1 MGRDFKKFQIW
12 NMAYS
17 LVLKSYK
24 ILENFPDYENKNITD
39 QIRRAVTS
47 LPLNIAEGAGSP
59 SNREFLQFLGFSYR
73 SAKELEVLFMLSK
86 DLKYINDKTYL
97 DISKELEEFKGR
109 MYRFMESVDKEI
121 KEGKRNYSFNWK
133 RKK

>member
-121 KEGKRNYSFNWK
+121 KEGKRNYSFN
-133 RKK
+133 REN

>member
-12 NMAYS
+12 KMAYS
-17 LVLKSYK
+17 LVLRSYK
-24 ILENFPDYENKNITD
+24 ILENFPDYEKKNITD

-59 SNREFLQFLGFSYR
+59 SNKEFLQFLGFSYR

-86 DLKYINDKTYL
+86 DLKYINEKEYSE
-97 DISKELEEFKGR
+97 ISQDLEEFKAR
-109 MYRFMESVDKEI
+109 MYRFMESVDKEV
-121 KEGKRNYSFNWK
+121 KQGRKNYSFNRDWK
-133 RKK
+133 R